1 LLGAG
6 PAAASVETAAPAPE
20 TGLAELY
27 REAAPEVPKDTAIA
41 DVPFATLAGILAA
54 IITVESPITTESLGE
69 RVRLLW
75 GLEALPTP
83 ARDALRQALALARQL
98 HGVKEEQGFLLAE
111 GAAIV
116 PRDRRAAGAHLRRA
130 AAVSPREI
138 AAAAQKLLAL
148 GPTTTEA
155 ELGIGIRRLL
165 GLDLA
170 SQTAIAARLAGLIGA
185 GVVKL

>member
-1 LLGAG
+1 
-6 PAAASVETAAPAPE
+6 
-20 TGLAELY
+20 
-27 REAAPEVPKDTAIA
+27 
-41 DVPFATLAGILAA
+41 
-54 IITVESPITTESLGE
+54 
-69 RVRLLW
+69 
-75 GLEALPTP
+75 
-83 ARDALRQALALARQL
+83 
-98 HGVKEEQGFLLAE
+98 
-111 GAAIV
+111 
-116 PRDRRAAGAHLRRA
+116 LRRA

-148 GPTTTEA
+148 RPTTTEA